1 MVDANDVEVVDTI
14 KLKPDAGLVK
24 SLGSHHTFESA
35 IADLVDNCID
45 AEATRIS
52 VRLLTKDERL
62 VQVEVVDNGKG
73 MDSAAADQAMTLGLQ
88 REYGDTDLGHF
99 GVGLKAAS
107 FGHSDVL
114 TVWSSRYGAVPVGR
128 RIKRAN
134 FAKDFS
140 CEVLSAEAATEVQ
153 EQRQRQIDVAWGT
166 TVVWSGL
173 RSTYHGRNATE
184 AREWLSKAELA
195 VRQHLGVT
203 FHRLIAK
210 KSIVIDVL
218 VDEVE
223 YADEAIGTPVKAI
236 DPFGY
241 ATSGRPGYPKTIV
254 ASAGGHEV
262 KLDCHIW
269 PPKTDIPGYR
279 IQGKSGEKFQGFYIY
294 RNDRLLQVGGWS
306 AAANHTVQR
315 QLARVVIDDAA
326 AIGHLLTM
334 NPEKSGLRFEAG
346 FKDALAH
353 ASAADGTTFD
363 QYLQDAEDTYKTAN
377 KRTMKRHPVI
387 APDRGFAPAVRKQI
401 EAELGLI
408 KSDSLEI
415 RWTRMPEGEFFD
427 IDFGNSTLLLN
438 QRYRWMFAPQ
448 GSSLNDAPLVK
459 ALMFL
464 LTHQIFEGTNLGP
477 KDKDNIALWR
487 AILGAAVEAEEEMRY
502 E

>member
-1 MVDANDVEVVDTI
+1 MVDELEVVDTI
-14 KLKPDAGLVK
+14 RLKPDPGLVK

-52 VRLLTKDERL
+52 VRLLTENERL

-73 MDSAAADQAMTLGLQ
+73 MDAAAANQAMTLGHR

-99 GVGLKAAS
+99 GLGLKAAS

-128 RIKRAN
+128 RIKRDT
-134 FAKDFS
+134 FSKDFS
-140 CEVLSAEAATEVQ
+140 CQVLSPEAATAVQ
-153 EQRQRQIDVAWGT
+153 EQRKQQIDTAWGT
-166 TVVWSGL
+166 TVVWSRL
-173 RSTYHGRNATE
+173 RSTYQGRNTAE
-184 AREWLSKAELA
+184 ACEWLSKTELA

-210 KSIVIDVL
+210 KAIVIDIL
-218 VDEVE
+218 VAEFD
-223 YADEAIGTPVKAI
+223 YADDAIGIPVKAI

-241 ATSGRPGYPKTIV
+241 ATSGRPGYPKTII
-254 ASAGGHEV
+254 ATSGSHEIRCE
-262 KLDCHIW
+262 CHIW
-269 PPKTDIPGYR
+269 PAKTDIPGYR
-279 IQGKSGEKFQGFYIY
+279 IQGKPGEKFQGFYIY

-306 AAANHTVQR
+306 AAANSSVQH
-315 QLARVVIDDAA
+315 QLARVVIDDPS
-326 AIGHLLTM
+326 AIGSLLTM

-353 ASAADGTTFD
+353 AQASDGTTFD
-363 QYLQDAEDTYKTAN
+363 QYLLDAEDTYKTAN
-377 KRTMKRHPVI
+377 KRTMKRRPVI
-387 APDRGFAPAVRKQI
+387 TPDRGFAPAVREQI

-408 KSDSLEI
+408 KSDALEI
-415 RWTRMPEGEFFD
+415 RWARVGEGDFFD

-438 QRYRWMFAPQ
+438 QRYRHLFASQ
-448 GSSLNDAPLVK
+448 GSSLNDAPLIK

-464 LTHQIFEGTNLGP
+464 LTHQIFERTHLGP

-487 AILGAAVEAEEEMRY
+487 TILGAAVEAEEAMRY

>member
-1 MVDANDVEVVDTI
+1 MVDEVDVVETI
-14 KLKPDAGLVK
+14 KLKPDARLVK

-45 AEATRIS
+45 AEASRIS

-62 VQVEVVDNGKG
+62 VQVEVVDNGRG
-73 MDSAAADQAMTLGLQ
+73 MDAAAADQAMTLGHQ
-88 REYGDTDLGHF
+88 REYGEFDLGHF

-134 FAKDFS
+134 FSKDFS
-140 CEVLSAEAATEVQ
+140 CEVLSPDAAAEAQ
-153 EQRQRQIDVAWGT
+153 EQRKTQIDVAWGT

-173 RSTYHGRNATE
+173 RSSFHGRDASQ
-184 AREWLSKAELA
+184 AREWLSKTERD

-203 FHRLIAK
+203 FYRLIAK
-210 KSIVIDVL
+210 KAIVIDVL
-218 VDEVE
+218 VDEIE

-241 ATSGRPGYPKTIV
+241 ASSGRPGYPKTII
-254 ASAGGHEV
+254 ATSGSHEV
-262 KLDCHIW
+262 KLECHIW
-269 PPKTDIPGYR
+269 PAKTDIPGYR
-279 IQGKSGEKFQGFYIY
+279 IQGRSGETFQGFYIY
-294 RNDRLLQVGGWS
+294 RNDRLLQLGGWS
-306 AAANHTVQR
+306 AAANSSVQR
-315 QLARVVIDDAA
+315 QLARVVIDDPS
-326 AIGHLLTM
+326 AIGSLLTL
-334 NPEKSGLRFEAG
+334 NPEKSGLRFEPG

-353 ASAADGTTFD
+353 ARAADGTTFD
-363 QYLQDAEDTYKTAN
+363 QYLSDAEDTYRTAN

-408 KSDSLEI
+408 KSDALEI
-415 RWTRMPEGEFFD
+415 RWARMAEGDFFD

-448 GSSLNDAPLVK
+448 GSSLNDAPLIK

-487 AILGAAVEAEEEMRY
+487 TILGAAVEAEDEMRY